1 MCIRDSQKRA
11 GDLGQ
16 EIFNTNS
23 NEFLKRRS
31 EDSKKW
37 MEIREIEGFGE
48 LSNTYDAMLTGNVDP
63 KLGLIINLNK

>member
-1 MCIRDSQKRA
+1 
-11 GDLGQ
+11 
-16 EIFNTNS
+16 
-23 NEFLKRRS
+23 
-31 EDSKKW
+31 